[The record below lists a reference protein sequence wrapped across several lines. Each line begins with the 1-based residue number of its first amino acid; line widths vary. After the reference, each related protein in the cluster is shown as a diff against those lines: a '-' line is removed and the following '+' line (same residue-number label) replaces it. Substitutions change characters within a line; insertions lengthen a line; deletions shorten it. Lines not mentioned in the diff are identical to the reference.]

1 MAILYPFSPK
11 CDGLLARPPE
21 TGRGRHHWLWKVGKS
36 LWGSRYKPEK
46 IEEALTKICAAKGWE
61 DRLPDVEDILVKL
74 ANDEGDPQERK
85 SGEDWPEP
93 HDDARRAR
101 FGFPRIFNPEGDTGL
116 KAADVL
122 PVLFPGNPLVCF
134 GWGKKH
140 FNTLPLAALLPNAPN
155 APFIVA
161 NPMTAETGRKDNGEM
176 SKRCKG
182 NASPPAARK
191 HLVIEFDTHETRAEQ
206 TAVLSSLSTPAAPLI
221 LAVWSGGK
229 SLHGWFDVS
238 GLTPYLTRRLFRF
251 AVWLGADDSLF
262 QMAALVRMPGGR
274 RDNGQR
280 QTIVYFNPTKK
291 G

>member
-1 MAILYPFSPK
+1 MAILYPFSPG
-11 CDGLLARPPE
+11 CADLLARPPE
-21 TGRGRHHWLWKVGKS
+21 TGRGRHGWLWEVAVRLK
-36 LWGSRYKPEK
+36 GSRYKPKK

-61 DRLPDVEDILVKL
+61 DRLPDVEDILDKL
-74 ANDEGDPQERK
+74 AAEGDAPRERK

-101 FGFPRIFNPEGDTGL
+101 FGFPPIFAPEGDTGL

-134 GWGKKH
+134 GWSQKR
-140 FNTLPLAALLPNAPN
+140 FTTLPLSALLPQAQVT
-155 APFIVA
+155 PFIVA
-161 NPMTAETGRKDNGEM
+161 NPMTAERAPNG
-176 SKRCKG
+176 SRRSLAI
-182 NASPPAARK
+182 ASPPAARK
-191 HLVIEFDTHETRAEQ
+191 HLVIELDTHETRAEQ
-206 TAVLSSLSTPAAPLI
+206 AAVLSSLHTPAAPLV
-221 LAVWSGGK
+221 LVVWSGGK

-238 GLTPYLTRRLFRF
+238 GLSPYLTRRLFRF
-251 AVWLGADDSLF
+251 AVWLGADESLF

-280 QTIVYFNPTKK
+280 QTIVHFNPKK